1 MSDIVPFKETIV
13 PLERSD
19 DPRSKDLSK
28 RIEEIRLDPEKE
40 AEIAAKA
47 GGKIIR
53 DKVLGAF
60 VIGQV
65 AQAVLT
71 WNENVDKEIKS
82 AKREILLGAYLD
94 KSDQNEAA
102 IDQLKRFITDPRG
115 NTLFNKLIRILDDN
129 PPDPELT
136 AHLSSALKHM
146 SETAFERLFEEHKYA
161 LSQIEQLTP
170 QSLTL
175 LSDHG
180 DWPPMR
186 LTGALSTSGASV
198 KSDWLQDFCDA
209 YASSKGVSDRALT
222 NRLHHSLVDLFNK
235 RFITAKLLGS
245 VENRKASCVLTQV
258 GLSIVA
264 YLDPGYRSARSP

>member
-1 MSDIVPFKETIV
+1 M